1 MIFKKLRNNFSLLI
15 DSSRHVWTFELAYK
29 LVAFA
34 VIFPIVLFAINFL
47 MKIAG
52 VNYLTNEYIQRAMTH
67 PVVIFAIFLAMGI
80 FVFYCTYEMTYLSVC
95 FETKRTSCNASVVD
109 IFYNSYKV
117 FKNVFKPRHVGLSIF
132 YFISILASNVTVW
145 FNVLYSETNTNLIK
159 MYIIRNH
166 WYIKAE
172 VIFMFV
178 IIYAIVI
185 PGIYAMNICMME
197 GLGFRE
203 AYKKSAR
210 MVKKHPMGTISALVV
225 YNLVMLAI
233 IGITYVLISVF
244 LVAGVKILNMAYLG
258 NAIFL
263 SALRTE
269 RLIIKCIL
277 VCVAI
282 PLSFSAISHMYY
294 KYTDVDDIT
303 FEFTDIQEGPAKRRK
318 IIYSIVLTAAV
329 VADAFYLIMTFNN
342 NPFENVAIFHETKV
356 MAHRGASTETP
367 ENTMAAFQKAIDDMA
382 DYIELDVQ
390 LTSDGEVIVMHDS
403 NAYRTTGVD
412 ENIVNMTYKEVRRLD
427 AGSWYSDEYKGEK
440 VPGLREVLE
449 LAQGKIKLNIELK
462 LAVVPLFVILYILFR
477 VLNNHVHKLYLKNE
491 DVELAEEIEEERE
504 EQKKNTKKVLIYA
517 VVLIVT
523 GILLFVIGELL
534 GNTLENLC
542 NLFGVSEVIVGI
554 LLGFVTSLP
563 ELITFFEAQRHYKK
577 VDDDMLGVVEATNN
591 LLTSNILNLFAIQ
604 TVGILISSIILKV

>member
-34 VIFPIVLFAINFL
+34 VIFPIVLFTINFL

-95 FETKRTSCNASVVD
+95 FETKRTSCNASVFD

-203 AYKKSAR
+203 AYKKSAH

-462 LAVVPLFVILYILFR
+462 PADNGEELARKTVALIEKYNMENDCVITSFSSSALSAAKSCDENIRVGYILSAAYGDYYDMKNIDFFSVNAAFLSKR
-477 VLNNHVHKLYLKNE
+477 TIDAIHNSGKQVYAWTVNNKDSIKNLTNKGVDGVITDNPVL
-491 DVELAEEIEEERE
+491 ARE
-504 EQKKNTKKVLIYA
+504 TIYSRDTSET
-517 VVLIVT
+517 IVNM
-523 GILLFVIGELL
+523 IRYVF
-534 GNTLENLC
+534 N
-542 NLFGVSEVIVGI
+542 
-554 LLGFVTSLP
+554 
-563 ELITFFEAQRHYKK
+563 Q
-577 VDDDMLGVVEATNN
+577 
-591 LLTSNILNLFAIQ
+591 
-604 TVGILISSIILKV
+604 

>member
-109 IFYNSYKV
+109 ILYNSYKV

-159 MYIIRNH
+159 MYLIRNH

-172 VIFMFV
+172 VIFVFV

-203 AYKKSAR
+203 AYKKSAH
-210 MVKKHPMGTISALVV
+210 MVKKHPLGTISALIV
-225 YNLVMLAI
+225 YNLVMLTI

-294 KYTDVDDIT
+294 KYTDLDDIT
-303 FEFTDIQEGPAKRRK
+303 FEFTDIQEGPAKRRR
-318 IIYSIVLTAAV
+318 IIYSIVITAAV

-462 LAVVPLFVILYILFR
+462 PADNGEELARKTVALIEKYNMENDCVITSFSSSALLSAKSCDENIRVGYILSAAYGDYYDMKNIDFFSVNAAYLSKR
-477 VLNNHVHKLYLKNE
+477 TIDAIHNSGKQVYAWTVNNKDSIKNLTNKGVDGVITDNPVL
-491 DVELAEEIEEERE
+491 ARE
-504 EQKKNTKKVLIYA
+504 TIYSRDTSET
-517 VVLIVT
+517 IVNM
-523 GILLFVIGELL
+523 IRYVF
-534 GNTLENLC
+534 N
-542 NLFGVSEVIVGI
+542 
-554 LLGFVTSLP
+554 
-563 ELITFFEAQRHYKK
+563 Q
-577 VDDDMLGVVEATNN
+577 
-591 LLTSNILNLFAIQ
+591 
-604 TVGILISSIILKV
+604 

>member
-67 PVVIFAIFLAMGI
+67 PVVIFAIFLAIGI

-95 FETKRTSCNASVVD
+95 FETKRTSCNASLVD

-166 WYIKAE
+166 WYIKVE
-172 VIFMFV
+172 VIFVFI

-185 PGIYAMNICMME
+185 PGIYAK

-318 IIYSIVLTAAV
+318 VIYSIVLTVAV
-329 VADAFYLIMTFNN
+329 VADAFYLIMTFND

-412 ENIVNMTYKEVRRLD
+412 ENIANMTYKEVRRLD
-427 AGSWYSDEYKGEK
+427 AGSWYSVEYKGEK

-462 LAVVPLFVILYILFR
+462 PADNSEELARKTVALIEKYNMENDCVITSFSSSALSAAKSCDENIRVGYILSAAYGEYYDMKNIDFFSVNAAFLSKR
-477 VLNNHVHKLYLKNE
+477 TIDAIHNSGKQVYAWTVNNKDSIKNLTNKGVDGVITDNPVL
-491 DVELAEEIEEERE
+491 ARE
-504 EQKKNTKKVLIYA
+504 TIYSRD
-517 VVLIVT
+517 T
-523 GILLFVIGELL
+523 
-534 GNTLENLC
+534 
-542 NLFGVSEVIVGI
+542 SE
-554 LLGFVTSLP
+554 T
-563 ELITFFEAQRHYKK
+563 
-577 VDDDMLGVVEATNN
+577 
-591 LLTSNILNLFAIQ
+591 
-604 TVGILISSIILKV
+604 IINMIRYVFNQ

>member
-34 VIFPIVLFAINFL
+34 VIFPIVLFTINFL

-462 LAVVPLFVILYILFR
+462 PADNGEELARKTVALIEKYNMENDCVVTSFSSSALLAVKSCDENIRVGYILSAAYGDYYDMKNIDFFSVNAAFLSKR
-477 VLNNHVHKLYLKNE
+477 TIDAIHNSGKQVYAWTVNNKDSIKNLTNKGVDGVITDNPVL
-491 DVELAEEIEEERE
+491 ARE
-504 EQKKNTKKVLIYA
+504 TIYSRDTSET
-517 VVLIVT
+517 IVNM
-523 GILLFVIGELL
+523 IRYVF
-534 GNTLENLC
+534 N
-542 NLFGVSEVIVGI
+542 
-554 LLGFVTSLP
+554 
-563 ELITFFEAQRHYKK
+563 Q
-577 VDDDMLGVVEATNN
+577 
-591 LLTSNILNLFAIQ
+591 
-604 TVGILISSIILKV
+604 

>member
-1 MIFKKLRNNFSLLI
+1 MIFKKIRNNFSLLI
-15 DSSRHVWTFELAYK
+15 DSSRQVWIFEFAYK

-34 VIFPIVLFAINFL
+34 VIFPIVLLAINSL

-52 VNYLTNEYIQRAMTH
+52 ISYLTNEYIQRVITH
-67 PVVIFAIFLAMGI
+67 PIVIIAIFIAI
-80 FVFYCTYEMTYLSVC
+80 CAFVFYCTYEMTYLSVC
-95 FETKRTSCNASVVD
+95 FETKRTSCNASIVD

-117 FKNVFKPRHVGLSIF
+117 FRRVFKPKHIGLSIF
-132 YFISILASNVTVW
+132 YFISILASNVTVL
-145 FNVLYSETNTNLIK
+145 FNILYSETNTNLIK
-159 MYIIRNH
+159 MYVLRNH
-166 WYIKAE
+166 WYIKAA
-172 VIFMFV
+172 VILVFV
-178 IIYAIVI
+178 IMYAVVI

-210 MVKKHPMGTISALVV
+210 MVKKHPVGTISALVV
-225 YNLVMLAI
+225 YNLFILAI

-244 LVAGVKILNMAYLG
+244 LVAGVKLLNMAYLG

-412 ENIVNMTYKEVRRLD
+412 ENIANMTYKEVRRLD
-427 AGSWYSDEYKGEK
+427 AGSWYSEQYKGEK
-440 VPGLREVLE
+440 VPSLREVLE
-449 LAQGKIKLNIELK
+449 LTQGKIKLNIELK
-462 LAVVPLFVILYILFR
+462 PAGNGDELAKKTAALIEKYNMTADCVVTSFSKSALLAVKSYNENVKVGYILSAAYGDF
-477 VLNNHVHKLYLKNE
+477 Y
-491 DVELAEEIEEERE
+491 
-504 EQKKNTKKVLIYA
+504 
-517 VVLIVT
+517 
-523 GILLFVIGELL
+523 
-534 GNTLENLC
+534 
-542 NLFGVSEVIVGI
+542 
-554 LLGFVTSLP
+554 
-563 ELITFFEAQRHYKK
+563 
-577 VDDDMLGVVEATNN
+577 DM
-591 LLTSNILNLFAIQ
+591 SNIDFFSVNAAYLSKRTIDAIHNSGKQVYAWTVNNKDSIKNLTNKGVDGVITDNPVLARETIYSRDTSETIVNMIRYVFNQ
-604 TVGILISSIILKV
+604 

>member
-34 VIFPIVLFAINFL
+34 VIFPIVLFTINFL

-203 AYKKSAR
+203 AYKKSAH

-462 LAVVPLFVILYILFR
+462 PADNGEELARKTVALIEKYNMENDCVITSFSSSALSAAKSCDENIRVGYILSAAYGDYYDMKNIDFFSVNAAFLSKR
-477 VLNNHVHKLYLKNE
+477 TIDAIHNSGKQVYAWTVNNKDSIKNLTNKGVDGVITDNPVL
-491 DVELAEEIEEERE
+491 ARE
-504 EQKKNTKKVLIYA
+504 TIYSSET
-517 VVLIVT
+517 IVNM
-523 GILLFVIGELL
+523 IRYVF
-534 GNTLENLC
+534 N
-542 NLFGVSEVIVGI
+542 
-554 LLGFVTSLP
+554 
-563 ELITFFEAQRHYKK
+563 Q
-577 VDDDMLGVVEATNN
+577 
-591 LLTSNILNLFAIQ
+591 
-604 TVGILISSIILKV
+604 